1 MFSEIQLAQSA
12 LAASTI
18 QRQINHCCART
29 ASNDCSFCQRTTA
42 KQSSPLGRRSSAR
55 LRRIRRSGCAA
66 AKHPGKPFKRDGLV
80 TTALRRKRRGR
91 DAASRAAGA
100 HLSANSS
107 ANEAPRSQHMGA
119 GPPPVSTDAAPS
131 DVE

>member
-42 KQSSPLGRRSSAR
+42 KQPSPLGRRSSAR

-66 AKHPGKPFKRDGLV
+66 AKHPGKPFKRVPHRLDERNYRP
-80 TTALRRKRRGR
+80 AELRFR
-91 DAASRAAGA
+91 
-100 HLSANSS
+100 L
-107 ANEAPRSQHMGA
+107 E
-119 GPPPVSTDAAPS
+119 
-131 DVE
+131 